1 MRTMITLTLA
11 RVWSNVSH
19 TLLAERQTG
28 ITKPALSEVAQT
40 VKRLLQC
47 GRPGFDPWVGSSLE
61 KEMATHS
68 STLQYSCLKNPMDG
82 GAWCPWGRKES
93 DTTERLHFHFE
104 CS

>member
-47 GRPGFDPWVGSSLE
+47 GRPGFDPWVGETRTLKLVAE
-61 KEMATHS
+61 KI
-68 STLQYSCLKNPMDG
+68 
-82 GAWCPWGRKES
+82 RKIL
-93 DTTERLHFHFE
+93 RL
-104 CS
+104 